1 MDMSKKTVY
10 FLQAGNAYGYGYG
23 AGEVGTVDQS
33 DFADLQKRHV
43 VRPASDEEVETL
55 NAKLGLEP
63 IPAAGPGKTGGKKVE
78 AGAEGAEA
86 EAEAARK

>member
-1 MDMSKKTVY
+1 MDMSKKVVY

-23 AGEVGTVDQS
+23 AGEVGTVNQA

-43 VRPASDEEVETL
+43 VRAASAEEAETL

-63 IPAAGPGKTGGKKVE
+63 MPAAGPGKTGGKKAE

-86 EAEAARK
+86 

>member
-1 MDMSKKTVY
+1 MSKKVVH

-23 AGEVGTVDQS
+23 AGEVGTVNQA
-33 DFADLQKRHV
+33 DFADLQKRHI
-43 VRPASDEEVETL
+43 VRAASAEEAETL

-63 IPAAGPGKTGGKKVE
+63 MPAAGPGETGGKKAE

-86 EAEAARK
+86 